1 VVHCPA
7 VARPDR
13 LFTPR
18 LRLGV
23 GLVAAGLG
31 LLVVSAKLV
40 SVPRPAGIAGGIGLA
55 LAGLVVVMI
64 EALSDPPDQ
73 SR

>member
-1 VVHCPA
+1 
-7 VARPDR
+7 
-13 LFTPR
+13 
-18 LRLGV
+18 
-23 GLVAAGLG
+23 
-31 LLVVSAKLV
+31 
-40 SVPRPAGIAGGIGLA
+40 VPRPAGIAGGIGLA